1 MARFPKL
8 DVFLDG
14 AYIGELRQTDAG
26 ATTFM
31 YDDDYRRHPD
41 ATPLSLSMPVSRATH
56 PPRAV
61 LPFSSRMP
69 TRGARAMSP
78 GGGACRARSR
88 RSRSS
93 EAVRGRGG
101 SHSMRRRPRTS

>member
-61 LPFSSRMP
+61 LPFLQGLLP
-69 TRGARAMSP
+69 DSP
-78 GGGACRARSR
+78 GKLDELAKAFHTSAQNPYGLLAFIGRDVAGA
-88 RSRSS
+88 
-93 EAVRGRGG
+93 VQ
-101 SHSMRRRPRTS
+101 MI